1 MAVLTSMDEQNEVV
15 SNKRKLGSDSN
26 PKSKQKKGKK
36 AKLADKNI
44 EKIEETTPAESVES
58 VETQPQVQLSPEEL
72 AERYPVLNDKELVK
86 RFLAVPMTNN
96 QKGRIRQALR
106 QGVKGANDALVPDAI
121 YGKMQAI
128 IKQTENLTESDL
140 RKLRILYNMLNNA
153 TTTKTAPN
161 NTEKKK
167 KKKNKKAG
175 KKDKQA
181 TDNEIKVD
189 STDNAIENDT
199 TKSTDKKDVEKSDD
213 KNGTDKKEKVK
224 GPKRYVVFVG
234 NLVPDIEKE
243 KLLSHFSELSDHI
256 VDVRLPKREEGK
268 KSSIAYIELKDE
280 HSYEL
285 ALSKHHTM
293 LDNKRINVLYTTQK
307 NSKISKSEAKSTAA
321 KLVALQKSGK
331 LIGSVAVNKKRTYR
345 RNKAKRAIA
354 KAAAESG

>member
-1 MAVLTSMDEQNEVV
+1 MAVLTSMDEQTEVV
-15 SNKRKLGSDSN
+15 SNKRKLGPDSN

-36 AKLADKNI
+36 AKLAATNV
-44 EKIEETTPAESVES
+44 EKSEETTPAESVET
-58 VETQPQVQLSPEEL
+58 VEAQPQVQLSPEEL

-153 TTTKTAPN
+153 TTTKTATN

-181 TDNEIKVD
+181 IDTQKDD
-189 STDNAIENDT
+189 STDNATENT
-199 TKSTDKKDVEKSDD
+199 TESTDKKDVEKSDD

-243 KLLSHFSELSDHI
+243 KLMSHFSELTDHI

>member
-1 MAVLTSMDEQNEVV
+1 MAVLTSMEEKKEIV
-15 SNKRKLGSDSN
+15 SKKRKLGPESN
-26 PKSKQKKGKK
+26 PKSKLKKQKKSKPST
-36 AKLADKNI
+36 DKV
-44 EKIEETTPAESVES
+44 EKPEETEIAGSLENVAA
-58 VETQPQVQLSPEEL
+58 QPEIQSSPEL

-86 RFLAVPMTNN
+86 RFLSVPMTNN
-96 QKGRIRQALR
+96 QKGRIRQTLR
-106 QGVKGANDALVPDAI
+106 QGVKGANEELVPDAI

-140 RKLRILYNMLNNA
+140 RKLRILYNMLNHA
-153 TTTKTAPN
+153 TKANTVPN
-161 NTEKKK
+161 NTDKKK

-175 KKDKQA
+175 KKDDKQA
-181 TDNEIKVD
+181 TENTKKID
-189 STDNAIENDT
+189 STDNATENDT
-199 TKSTDKKDVEKSDD
+199 TESGADKKDEKGDEKSGTDKKD
-213 KNGTDKKEKVK
+213 KVK

-243 KLLSHFSELSDHI
+243 KLMSHFSELTDHI

-307 NSKISKSEAKSTAA
+307 NSKISKSEAKVS
-321 KLVALQKSGK
+321 S
-331 LIGSVAVNKKRTYR
+331 
-345 RNKAKRAIA
+345 
-354 KAAAESG
+354 